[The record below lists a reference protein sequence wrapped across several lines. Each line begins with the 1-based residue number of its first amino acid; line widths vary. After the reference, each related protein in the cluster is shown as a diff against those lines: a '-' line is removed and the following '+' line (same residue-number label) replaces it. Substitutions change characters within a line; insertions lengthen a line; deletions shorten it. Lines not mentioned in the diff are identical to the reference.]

1 MTASDKNKGI
11 SGKNAAAA
19 GAVALAGS
27 VARMAHAQGSGKIKV
42 GLLGCGG
49 RGNGAVRQNLNAD
62 PAVEVVALADL
73 FESQVRKT
81 RDRLMAED
89 KYKGRIKV
97 DEDHLFWGFDC
108 HEKLAQCDA
117 DILLM
122 ATAPA
127 FRGRQ
132 MMAAIKAGKHVFTEK
147 PVATDVAGCR
157 EVMAASALAKEKGLA
172 IVCGTQRRHE
182 SNRVE
187 LMKRIHDGQIGEL
200 VGGQCY
206 WYGGGIWY
214 RGYNKGISEEDWK
227 KRNSDLP
234 WHPSYQAAQSELE
247 WQCYNWYHFNWLS
260 GDQICEQHI
269 HNIDIMNWCFDGPPV
284 KFMSVGG
291 RAWRSYNEKQI
302 DPAKEVCRKYNNG
315 SEAEWEKYNGDIWDH
330 IYAEFEYANG
340 ARCLSFSGHSP
351 GKGRGDEKIVG
362 TKGTSNCSNAIKGEN
377 PWKFS
382 GKYVKGMDQEHIDL
396 IQSIRSGR
404 PLNEGQR
411 IAESTL
417 TAIGARTAAYTGR
430 TFKWS
435 WLLNSSKQNLV
446 PEQAQM
452 KPGRGIFHP
461 IATGRDTLV

>member
-11 SGKNAAAA
+11 SKTSATAIGAAAM
-19 GAVALAGS
+19 AGS
-27 VARMAHAQGSGKIKV
+27 ISHVVHARASGKIKV

-62 PAVEVVALADL
+62 PAVEVIALADL
-73 FESQVRKT
+73 FDSKVRST
-81 RDRLMAED
+81 RDGLMKDD
-89 KYKGRIKV
+89 KYKGRIKI
-97 DEDHLFWGFDC
+97 DDDHLFSGFDC
-108 HEKLAQCDA
+108 HEKLAQCEA

-132 MMAAIKAGKHVFTEK
+132 MMAAIKAGKHIFTEK

-182 SNRVE
+182 FSRVE
-187 LMKRIHDGQIGEL
+187 LMKRIHDGQMGEL
-200 VGGQCY
+200 MGGQCY
-206 WYGGGIWY
+206 WYGGGIWF
-214 RGYNKGISEEDWK
+214 RNNKIKSGQYEEE
-227 KRNSDLP
+227 NV
-234 WHPSYQAAQSELE
+234 SELE
-247 WQCYNWYHFNWLS
+247 WQCQNWYHFNWLS

-269 HNIDIMNWCFDGPPV
+269 HNIDVMNWCFNGPPV
-284 KFMSVGG
+284 KFTAVGG
-291 RAWRSYNEKQI
+291 RAWRSHNESQTKS
-302 DPAKEVCRKYNNG
+302 AKEVCREYNNG
-315 SEAEWEKYNGDIWDH
+315 SEANWEKYNGDIWDH

-351 GKGRGDEKIVG
+351 SNFGGNSEKVVG
-362 TKGTSNCSNAIKGEN
+362 TKGTSNCSSAIEGEN

-382 GKYVKGMDQEHIDL
+382 GKHVNGMDQEHIDL
-396 IQSIRSGR
+396 IQSIRSGK

-417 TAIGARTAAYTGR
+417 TAIGARIAAFTGR
-430 TFKWS
+430 TFSWKW
-435 WLLNSSKQNLV
+435 LYNSSKHKLV
-446 PEQAQM
+446 PEQANLRA
-452 KPGRGIFHP
+452 GRGIFHP
-461 IATGRDTLV
+461 IATGRDALV